1 LQLCNHRQEGLL
13 VRSKGIGATLREI
26 GQHPIKA
33 NPAKA
38 GDAKPWVYR
47 HSNDHDCQ
55 AAEDHNV
62 LSRDY
67 LALLFES
74 QIFIGWLF
82 TLQVLF
88 H

>member
-1 LQLCNHRQEGLL
+1 LL
-13 VRSKGIGATLREI
+13 ACSKGIGATLCEI
-26 GQHPIKA
+26 EQHPIKA

-38 GDAKPWVYR
+38 GGAKPWVYR
-47 HSNDHDCQ
+47 HSNDYDCQ